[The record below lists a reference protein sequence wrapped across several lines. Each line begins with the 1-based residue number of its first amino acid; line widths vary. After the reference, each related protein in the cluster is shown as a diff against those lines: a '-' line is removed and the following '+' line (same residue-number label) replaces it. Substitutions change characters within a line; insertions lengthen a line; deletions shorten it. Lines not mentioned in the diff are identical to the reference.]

1 MSYQDVKIKELTPD
15 EVSILKKQGKEI
27 TYITG
32 KKYN

>member
-1 MSYQDVKIKELTPD
+1 MAYQDVKIKELSP
-15 EVSILKKQGKEI
+15 EEASILKKQGKEI